1 MLLHVFEGPLQFR
14 RLTLVSE
21 PEEKRNGND
30 EENGDEGPEECG
42 AEELPNEID
51 LVCLSAAEG
60 FVPVCEARPRHVW
73 VEAASVEEEVEEV
86 AEGVFP
92 KWVV

>member
-1 MLLHVFEGPLQFR
+1 M
-14 RLTLVSE
+14 SE
-21 PEEKRNGND
+21 PADKRNGNG
-30 EENGDEGPEECG
+30 EENGDEGPEEGG
-42 AEELPNEID
+42 AEVLPNEID

-73 VEAASVEEEVEEV
+73 VEAVSVEEEVEDA

-92 KWVV
+92 KCVV

>member
-1 MLLHVFEGPLQFR
+1 M
-14 RLTLVSE
+14 SE
-21 PEEKRNGND
+21 PADKRNGNG
-30 EENGDEGPEECG
+30 EENGDEGPEERG
-42 AEELPNEID
+42 AEELPNEIY

-73 VEAASVEEEVEEV
+73 IEAASVEEEVEEA

-92 KWVV
+92 EWVV